1 MVNWNRKKKERRVKQ
16 DRKAMQSKNNAM
28 QVVVV
33 VVVHDVQVK
42 FGVKQIHRSN
52 EVARHM
58 PDTLG
63 NTWTG

>member
-1 MVNWNRKKKERRVKQ
+1 MGRRKKEESNKTE
-16 DRKAMQSKNNAM
+16 KAMQSKNNAM
-28 QVVVV
+28 QVV

-42 FGVKQIHRSN
+42 FGVKQIHRSS

-63 NTWTG
+63 NT

>member
-1 MVNWNRKKKERRVKQ
+1 MRRRKKEESNKTE
-16 DRKAMQSKNNAM
+16 KAMQSKNNAM
-28 QVVVV
+28 QV

-42 FGVKQIHRSN
+42 FGVKQIHRSS